1 MTTTYRT
8 NDLFRPGPNPQMNAC
23 VGENGG
29 PYDFFD
35 YAWGFYDAAEASIDA
50 AIEHKAPLDVL
61 VYPIVFCYRHA
72 LELSLKHLRKELPRL
87 WNEPTAY
94 ATKHTFPVMWGE
106 VQTFLQRSVHFDPD
120 GSLVPMVD
128 RVLKDVEEF
137 DAGGT
142 VFRYPEDTK
151 GAPHLQDARIINVLV
166 LRDAM
171 REVREAFKHW
181 DRIRSAIEEHGF

>member
-1 MTTTYRT
+1 MAEYRT
-8 NDLFRPGPNPQMNAC
+8 NDLFRPGPIPQMNAC

-72 LELSLKHLRKELPRL
+72 IELSLKHLGRVLPRL
-87 WNEPTAY
+87 WADTGAVPLTHKLSDVWTSVTAY
-94 ATKHTFPVMWGE
+94 
-106 VQTFLQRSVHFDPD
+106 LQRSQHFDPD
-120 GSLVPMVD
+120 GTLVPMVD
-128 RVLKDVEEF
+128 RVLRDVLEF
-137 DAGGT
+137 DIDGT
-142 VFRYPEDTK
+142 VFRYPESRAGT
-151 GAPHLQDARIINVLV
+151 PHLQDARIINVLV

-181 DRIRSAIEEHGF
+181 DRIASAIEEHGE